1 MIRSLEGIRGIAALI
16 VALYHLGV
24 GAQVFS
30 VIRNGY
36 IFVDLFFV
44 LSGFVMFAAYG
55 NRLKNAH
62 DLKLFV
68 IRRFGRLFPLLVFT
82 TIVFILVVNGIALAK
97 NLALAYGL
105 GGVLNTPE
113 ATAYLVPSLLEIL
126 TTLTMTH
133 SLGVFDHLILNT
145 PSWSISTEFY
155 AYLVFAAVCLLWRPA
170 RRLPVFF
177 LLVLAG
183 YGISVWATVNVHDCL
198 VKGGCLSLT
207 YDFGFMRCV
216 YGFFLG
222 SLTWEATQRW
232 RANLPALQVL
242 SLAGVA
248 VLLLWVDAHP
258 ALAFAF
264 PLVFALMIWSL
275 SKDSGF
281 LAKILLWPF
290 FQMLG
295 QRSYSLYMMHMPL
308 LLLFDNVSRRVDG
321 VAANVMLVVV
331 YVWALCVVSGWTY
344 RRVEDPFRI
353 RFNEWSKRATRN
365 PEPVVEAEL
374 PTVASSMDKAL

>member
-1 MIRSLEGIRGIAALI
+1 MSQAEEKTAGLD
-16 VALYHLGV
+16 
-24 GAQVFS
+24 S
-30 VIRNGY
+30 
-36 IFVDLFFV
+36 
-44 LSGFVMFAAYG
+44 SG
-55 NRLKNAH
+55 
-62 DLKLFV
+62 
-68 IRRFGRLFPLLVFT
+68 RRKRLFSLLVFT
-82 TIVFILVVNGIALAK
+82 TVVFILVLNGIALAK

-105 GGVLNTPE
+105 GGLMNTLE
-113 ATAYLVPSLLEIL
+113 APAYLVPSLLEIL

-155 AYLVFAAVCLLWRPA
+155 TYLVFAAVCLLWRPA

-177 LLVLAG
+177 LL
-183 YGISVWATVNVHDCL
+183 
-198 VKGGCLSLT
+198 
-207 YDFGFMRCV
+207 
-216 YGFFLG
+216 
-222 SLTWEATQRW
+222 
-232 RANLPALQVL
+232 

-248 VLLLWVDAHP
+248 ALLLWVDAHP

-275 SKDSGF
+275 SQDTGF
-281 LAKILLWPF
+281 LAKLLLWPF

-321 VAANVMLVVV
+321 VAANLMLVVV

-344 RRVEDPFRI
+344 RRVEDPFRV
-353 RFNEWSKRATRN
+353 RFNEWSKRIVRK
-365 PEPVVEAEL
+365 PEPVVASEL
-374 PTVASSMDKAL
+374 PPVVGSMDKAL